1 MAILDILLYP
11 DPRLRRKAKPIE
23 AVTPE
28 IQKIAEDMLETM
40 YKHKGIGLAA
50 TQVGIEQRILVI
62 DTRPRDDKDRYDQ
75 EGMTELEK
83 QVAQPLVIIN
93 PEILAQEGESTFDEG
108 CLSIP
113 GYFET
118 VKRPEYV
125 EIKALNE
132 KGEEI
137 VIKTDGLLATCIQH
151 EIDHLDGKLFIDRLS
166 IVRATRLKNKI
177 KKNGYP
183 DPNEEEEESS
193 DVEA

>member
-1 MAILDILLYP
+1 MAILEVLLYP

-23 AVTPE
+23 QVTPE
-28 IQKIAEDMLETM
+28 IQKIADDMLETM

-50 TQVGIEQRILVI
+50 TQVGLEIRILVI

-83 QVAQPLVIIN
+83 QVVQPLVIIN
-93 PEILAQEGESTFDEG
+93 PEIVEQRGESTFDEG

-125 EIKALNE
+125 EINALNE
-132 KGEEI
+132 KGEKI
-137 VIKTDGLLATCIQH
+137 NIKTDGLLATCIQH

-166 IVRATRLKNKI
+166 VVRATRLKNKI

-183 DPNEEEEESS
+183 EPDEEEASEEA
-193 DVEA
+193 EA